1 MIQLLPFCGWRYD
14 LSQVGALSD
23 VIVPAGSA
31 VTPGQQNELYHL
43 HPCNAIR
50 LTHNRAEPEDS
61 GPLSSAKRADDFFR
75 LWRRE
80 GILVRDHSAA
90 WYVLQTLSQQGSDTA
105 ERWGLLGL
113 LPLEAAPDAAHFSAT
128 AQPASDF
135 ELSRL
140 LQLQSLCRADFA
152 PLCLFAEDGSAAEE
166 TPAELLQR
174 LTRML
179 TPTECWLDSGTRHRL
194 WTVTSPA
201 AIAAISQRLQDQQ
214 LSLFDGAAAFQAS
227 AQLLQGLRTAGETGG
242 IEIPAARRLACLLF
256 TDHLHTCFLPRIHRI
271 DLKIFSGELLRSAA
285 EKVPGLLCQ
294 FVGNEPWALADAL
307 ELAGLNTDQ
316 PCLAIGT
323 SDGEWHLLSAPAR
336 CRTLQHLRE
345 LTSSELLQR
354 PWTAAE
360 ELPVSAPL
368 QAGTEYS
375 RAADG
380 SVLLATQVTSAGEPG
395 ITGLP
400 CLISQYS
407 ELDLQLW
414 PAVPAGLVFSAHSDR
429 VDFVSG
435 SSL

>member
-1 MIQLLPFCGWRYD
+1 MVQLLPFCGWRYD

-31 VTPGQQNELYHL
+31 VTPGQQSDLYRL

-50 LTHNRAEPEDS
+50 LTHNRSEPADS
-61 GPLSSAKRADDFFR
+61 GPLASAKRADDFFR

-80 GILVRDHSAA
+80 GILVHDHSAA
-90 WYVLQTLSQQGSDTA
+90 WYVLQTLSQQGSDTT
-105 ERWGLLGL
+105 ERWGVLGL
-113 LPLEAAPDAAHFSAT
+113 LPLEATPEQTHFTAT
-128 AQPASDF
+128 AQPASDA

-174 LTRML
+174 LTRL
-179 TPTECWLDSGTRHRL
+179 ITPTECWLDSGTRHRL

-201 AIAAISQRLQDQQ
+201 AIAAISQRLEEQQ

-227 AQLLQGLRTAGETGG
+227 AQMLQHLRSAGETGG

-256 TDHLHTCFLPRIHRI
+256 TDNLRTCFLPRIHRI
-271 DLKIFSGELLRSAA
+271 NGPVVSGELLRSAA

-307 ELAGLNTDQ
+307 ELAGLNADQ

-345 LTSSELLQR
+345 LTATELLQQ
-354 PWTAAE
+354 PWTAAAE
-360 ELPVSAPL
+360 QPVSAPL
-368 QAGTEYS
+368 QAGNDYS
-375 RAADG
+375 RAAAG
-380 SVLLATQVTSAGEPG
+380 SVLLATQVTSGGEPG

>member
-1 MIQLLPFCGWRYD
+1 MVQLLPFCGWRYD

-23 VIVPAGSA
+23 VIVPAGTA
-31 VTPGQQNELYHL
+31 ITPGQQSDLYRQ

-50 LTHNRAEPEDS
+50 LTHNRAEPADS
-61 GPLSSAKRADDFFR
+61 GPQASAKRADDFFR

-90 WYVLQTLSQQGSDTA
+90 WYVLQTLSQQGSDTT

-113 LPLEAAPDAAHFSAT
+113 LPLEATPDQTHFTAT
-128 AQPASDF
+128 AQPASEA
-135 ELSRL
+135 ELNRL
-140 LQLQSLCRADFA
+140 LQLQSVCRADFA
-152 PLCLFAEDGSAAEE
+152 PVCLFAEDGSAADE

-174 LTRML
+174 LTRAL

-194 WTVTSPA
+194 WTVTSPS
-201 AIAAISQRLQDQQ
+201 AIAAITQRLEEQQ

-227 AQLLQGLRTAGETGG
+227 VQLLQGLRSAGETGG
-242 IEIPAARRLACLLF
+242 VEIPVARRLACLLF
-256 TDHLHTCFLPRIHRI
+256 TDNLHTCFLPRIHQI
-271 DLKIFSGELLRSAA
+271 TGSAMSGPQLAAAA

-307 ELAGLNTDQ
+307 ELAGLNADQ

-345 LTSSELLQR
+345 LTATELLQSQ
-354 PWTAAE
+354 WAAATE
-360 ELPVSAPL
+360 QPVSAPL
-368 QAGTEYS
+368 QARTDYH
-375 RAADG
+375 RAAAG
-380 SVLLATQVTSAGEPG
+380 SVLLATQVTTAGEPG
-395 ITGLP
+395 ISGLP
-400 CLISQYS
+400 CFIPQYS